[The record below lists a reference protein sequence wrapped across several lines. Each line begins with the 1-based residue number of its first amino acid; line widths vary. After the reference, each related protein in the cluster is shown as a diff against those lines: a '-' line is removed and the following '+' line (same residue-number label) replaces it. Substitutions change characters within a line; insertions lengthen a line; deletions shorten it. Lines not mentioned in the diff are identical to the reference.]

1 MKILFILQYIPYP
14 LNSGGNQAT
23 YNMINAIKREHE
35 VSILL
40 NLNEPEQDKAI
51 NELMQI
57 WDDVR
62 FFCYKVQHTK
72 EEETPNTI
80 SYKLFRSIYRSME
93 RKMNRRI
100 RKFSHTIKNETD
112 FVRSHTTLYHELPI
126 INSPR
131 EFHEFVY
138 QTSRIGF
145 DMIQVEFYESL
156 PLIYLLPE
164 DCIKVYVQHEIR
176 YIRNENEMKLI
187 KEQKSTDIL
196 QWKMQKD
203 LELAALSHYNKIIA
217 LTEIDKELMLK
228 ENPHLNIYVS
238 PATIFH
244 QETSKTM
251 RGDSTNELVFIG
263 SGDHFPNA
271 DGMMWLCQEILPI
284 LKEKGINFKIY
295 VTGKWRKEIKD
306 TLLSIEQNLTFT
318 GFVKDLSSFIQGK
331 ISIIPIRIGSGMRMK
346 LLDSVY
352 AISPIITTS
361 KGCEGLPFKNQEDC
375 LIADTATEFAN
386 HIETLIGNKEL
397 QENLSTKALRKF
409 NAEYNNDEL
418 LQKRLNFYKK
428 IQQELNKKR

>member
-1 MKILFILQYIPYP
+1 MKILFILQYVPYP
-14 LNSGGNQAT
+14 LDSGGNQAT
-23 YNMINAIKREHE
+23 YNMINAVKREHE

-40 NLNEPEQDKAI
+40 YLNGPEQDKSI

-57 WDDVR
+57 WNDVH
-62 FFCYKVQHTK
+62 FFCYKEQNTK
-72 EEETPNTI
+72 EKGKTPNTI
-80 SYKLFRSIYRSME
+80 SYKLFRSIHHSME
-93 RKMNRRI
+93 RKMNRSI
-100 RKFSHTIKNETD
+100 RKHSFSIKKYTD
-112 FVRSHTTLYHELPI
+112 FVRLHTTLYHELPI
-126 INSPR
+126 INSSS

-138 QTSRIGF
+138 QTSRKGF

-176 YIRNENEMKLI
+176 YIRNENEMQLI
-187 KEQKSTDIL
+187 KNKKSTDIL

-203 LELAALSHYNKIIA
+203 FELGALSHYNKIIA
-217 LTEIDKELMLK
+217 LTETDKELMLN

-238 PATIFH
+238 PASISH
-244 QETSKTM
+244 QEFIKTKE
-251 RGDSTNELVFIG
+251 GTATNKLVFIG
-263 SGDHFPNA
+263 NGDHFPNA
-271 DGMMWLCQEILPI
+271 DGMMWFCQEIIPI

-295 VTGKWRKEIKD
+295 VTGKWRKEIMD
-306 TLLSIEQNLTFT
+306 TLLSIEQDLSFT
-318 GFVKDLSSFIQGK
+318 GFVKDLSSFIHGK
-331 ISIIPIRIGSGMRMK
+331 ISIVPIRIGSGMRMK

-375 LIADTATEFAN
+375 LIADTASDFAN

-409 NAEYNNDEL
+409 NTKYNKDEL
-418 LQKRLNFYKK
+418 LQQRLNFYKE
-428 IQQELNKKR
+428 IQQELNKK